1 MPDYVIIHV
10 PFRSKESFTLIKVIP
25 FPSVSGNSTSV
36 ILDGVFDYLLVQVI
50 LATIASSSPREL
62 ELCMSL
68 PASFVPFYPLNPESC
83 RARMASGEV
92 EGMAS
97 KCRFREVN
105 QREIVPVALDGHYY
119 YLCLLLS
126 LSLWYVL
133 GLLLLL
139 YSECPQ
145 SFPFSHSCSFS
156 DGKRQTF
163 GFVNHFLEVYREEV
177 LESISVVITS
187 KNTLVP
193 FTQIEKLP
201 RYNSNF
207 HSVLESLQFV
217 PSEYAPHATSVVIIT
232 VSVLLVISLVL
243 VIGCCLLHRKFSTI
257 VFPTP
262 VLDMNAVRDASHRS
276 PRVPA

>member
-68 PASFVPFYPLNPESC
+68 PASFVPFSPLNPESC
-83 RARMASGEV
+83 WARMASGEV

-97 KCRFREVN
+97 KCRFREVD

-126 LSLWYVL
+126 LSL
-133 GLLLLL
+133 
-139 YSECPQ
+139 
-145 SFPFSHSCSFS
+145 
-156 DGKRQTF
+156 
-163 GFVNHFLEVYREEV
+163 
-177 LESISVVITS
+177 
-187 KNTLVP
+187 
-193 FTQIEKLP
+193 
-201 RYNSNF
+201 
-207 HSVLESLQFV
+207 
-217 PSEYAPHATSVVIIT
+217 
-232 VSVLLVISLVL
+232 
-243 VIGCCLLHRKFSTI
+243 
-257 VFPTP
+257 
-262 VLDMNAVRDASHRS
+262 
-276 PRVPA
+276 